1 MRDISKQKGF
11 TLVELMLVVVI
22 IGLLAGL
29 AVPNIMKQ
37 LGKAKIGKAQGD
49 ITTLD
54 NALSMFAMQVGDY
67 PTTEQGLKALM
78 TNLDNNPEWNGP
90 YLRKGIPSD
99 PWKEA
104 YVYRRESNHENVDF
118 DLYSKGP
125 DKQENTD
132 DDIGNWSTES
142 KVE

>member
-1 MRDISKQKGF
+1 MRGIRQRKGF

-37 LGKAKIGKAQGD
+37 LGKAQIGKAQGD

-54 NALSMFAMQVGDY
+54 NALSMYAMQVGDY

-78 TNLDNNPEWNGP
+78 TNLDNNPDWNGP
-90 YLRKGIPSD
+90 YLRKGIPND
-99 PWKEA
+99 PWKEP
-104 YVYRRESNHENVDF
+104 YVYRRESTHENVDF

-132 DDIGNWSTES
+132 DDIGNWSTEA